1 MTLIV
6 MKTLERVYKNY
17 YFIIRGER
25 QMNVQK
31 RELLK
36 RQLERQAKL
45 FALEDDTEETVVSI
59 LATCSALLREAE
71 NALTEEMTAE
81 TFDNIYPGYIGISKR
96 MNAFYVTN
104 KSMFDKK
111 ETEMVA
117 GIHAAFEEDM
127 QKMIRNVENAKDS
140 YAELSAYQTEL
151 KRIQDA
157 LREDGYVNVESFSNK
172 LEAMNQQSG
181 QLMKDY
187 DRFLK
192 NVSQDVAELQNKIE
206 TRRKAGG
213 V

>member
-1 MTLIV
+1 MIGQNR
-6 MKTLERVYKNY
+6 EQE
-17 YFIIRGER
+17 GER

-36 RQLERQAKL
+36 RQLERQATL
-45 FALEDDTEETVVSI
+45 LIMEDDAEETVVSI
-59 LATCSALLREAE
+59 QATCSALLREAE
-71 NALTEEMTAE
+71 NALADEMTAE
-81 TFDNIYPGYIGISKR
+81 IFDNIYPGYIGISKK

-104 KSMFDKK
+104 KSVFDRK
-111 ETEMVA
+111 EAEMTA
-117 GIHAAFEEDM
+117 DIHAAFEEDM

-140 YAELSAYQTEL
+140 YTELSAYQTEL

-157 LREDGYVNVESFSNK
+157 VSEDGYVNIESFSNK
-172 LEAMNQQSG
+172 LEAMNQQAE
-181 QLMKDY
+181 QLMKGY

>member
-1 MTLIV
+1 
-6 MKTLERVYKNY
+6 
-17 YFIIRGER
+17 
-25 QMNVQK
+25 MNVQK

-71 NALTEEMTAE
+71 NALTE
-81 TFDNIYPGYIGISKR
+81 DNIYPGYIGISKR

-172 LEAMNQQSG
+172 LEAMNQQSE

-206 TRRKAGG
+206 TRRKAGS

>member
-1 MTLIV
+1 
-6 MKTLERVYKNY
+6 
-17 YFIIRGER
+17 
-25 QMNVQK
+25 MNVQK

-81 TFDNIYPGYIGISKR
+81 TFDNIYPGYIEISKR

-172 LEAMNQQSG
+172 LEAMNQQSE

-206 TRRKAGG
+206 TRRKAGS

>member
-1 MTLIV
+1 MIGQNR
-6 MKTLERVYKNY
+6 EQE
-17 YFIIRGER
+17 GER

-36 RQLERQAKL
+36 RQLERQATL
-45 FALEDDTEETVVSI
+45 LIMEDDAEETVVSI

-71 NALTEEMTAE
+71 NALADEMTAE
-81 TFDNIYPGYIGISKR
+81 IFDNIYPGYIGISKK

-104 KSMFDKK
+104 KSMFDRK
-111 ETEMVA
+111 EAEMTA
-117 GIHAAFEEDM
+117 DIHAAFEEDM

-140 YAELSAYQTEL
+140 YTELSAYQTEL

-157 LREDGYVNVESFSNK
+157 VSEDGYVNIESFSNK
-172 LEAMNQQSG
+172 LEAMNQQAE
-181 QLMKDY
+181 QLMKGY

>member
-1 MTLIV
+1 
-6 MKTLERVYKNY
+6 
-17 YFIIRGER
+17 
-25 QMNVQK
+25 MNVQK

-157 LREDGYVNVESFSNK
+157 RREDGYVNVESFSNK
-172 LEAMNQQSG
+172 LEAMNQQSE

>member
-1 MTLIV
+1 
-6 MKTLERVYKNY
+6 
-17 YFIIRGER
+17 
-25 QMNVQK
+25 MNVQK

-36 RQLERQAKL
+36 RQLERQATL
-45 FALEDDTEETVVSI
+45 LIMEDDAEETVVSI

-71 NALTEEMTAE
+71 NALADEMTAE
-81 TFDNIYPGYIGISKR
+81 IFDNIYPGYIGISKK

-104 KSMFDKK
+104 KSMFDRK
-111 ETEMVA
+111 EAEMT
-117 GIHAAFEEDM
+117 AFEEDM

-140 YAELSAYQTEL
+140 YTELSAYQTEL

-157 LREDGYVNVESFSNK
+157 VSEDGYVNIESFSNK
-172 LEAMNQQSG
+172 LEAMNQQAE
-181 QLMKDY
+181 QLMKGY

>member
-1 MTLIV
+1 
-6 MKTLERVYKNY
+6 
-17 YFIIRGER
+17 
-25 QMNVQK
+25 
-31 RELLK
+31 
-36 RQLERQAKL
+36 
-45 FALEDDTEETVVSI
+45 
-59 LATCSALLREAE
+59 
-71 NALTEEMTAE
+71 
-81 TFDNIYPGYIGISKR
+81 
-96 MNAFYVTN
+96 
-104 KSMFDKK
+104 
-111 ETEMVA
+111 MVA

-172 LEAMNQQSG
+172 LEAMNQQSE